1 MKNRWSDAARA
12 AALAVRK
19 ARAFAANPQDK
30 GKAVP
35 QPGGRA
41 PKPMAPKPTVFAGGS
56 ATFDESTGKRIPEKN
71 IWIPPPNDP
80 HWNDPAFVESFK
92 RGVAERKKT
101 GLAAGTFPTQPNI
114 FYSSAV
120 PGPLD
125 RQVPQ
130 EGIRYDPKNPDHP
143 QSPMPPQRPPA
154 GGVPKAPVRK
164 TEIQVEKRVVPKNT
178 VSLSGGVKTKAFG
191 LMAVP
196 KTRFVIAGK
205 RYTKVGNKLVPDVDP
220 MGGVSKRT
228 S

>member
-101 GLAAGTFPTQPNI
+101 GLAAGTFPTKPNI
-114 FYSSAV
+114 FYSSSYPYG
-120 PGPLD
+120 PG
-125 RQVPQ
+125 Q
-130 EGIRYDPKNPDHP
+130 EGRVMQGIFRYDPVNPVDAAKLGYNMGDGKK
-143 QSPMPPQRPPA
+143 SMPPKRPP
-154 GGVPKAPVRK
+154 VKPPVKPTIPTK
-164 TEIQVEKRVVPKNT
+164 TGVEKIGTTKIRV
-178 VSLSGGVKTKAFG
+178 
-191 LMAVP
+191 
-196 KTRFVIAGK
+196 VIAGK
-205 RYTKVGNKLVPDVDP
+205 RYTKVGNMYYPDTSPPPAKKLLAASP
-220 MGGVSKRT
+220 KRK
-228 S
+228 